1 MFVSVPQLSNEMGVD
16 EEIARYFVNRK
27 VPAHNSF
34 WQKRFVYIGR
44 ANGYISIPVYYDLL
58 YKIGISKEIL
68 LAEGHVQFM
77 EQLMHFAILHEKEE
91 ISFFQQL
98 EKMNELLAG
107 RIRNQAFFE
116 ELISYLTQTVLLPM
130 GRLGTPN
137 PSLNRADAFLF
148 VLCDLPLSENQLALA
163 IKYWYALHPCY
174 LIFDD
179 IHDYQK
185 DKSDGEENVIMEW
198 GGGQKGLEKAI
209 AVLEE
214 NAGILEKLNQ
224 KLSESIALYIED
236 LREQSIKLD

>member
-1 MFVSVPQLSNEMGVD
+1 MFVSVSKLCYEIGLD
-16 EEIARYFVNRK
+16 EEIARYFVDRK
-27 VPAHNSF
+27 VPANNSF
-34 WQKRFVYIGR
+34 WEKRFVYIGR

-68 LAEGHVQFM
+68 LAEDHVQFM
-77 EQLMHFAILHEKEE
+77 EQLMHYAILHEKQE
-91 ISFFQQL
+91 ISSFQQL
-98 EKMNELLAG
+98 ERMNELLAG
-107 RIRNQAFFE
+107 RIRDQAFFE
-116 ELISYLTQTVLLPM
+116 ELISYLTQSVLLPI

-148 VLCDLPLSENQLALA
+148 VLCDLPLSENQLTLA

-198 GGGQKGLEKAI
+198 GDGQKGLERAI

-214 NAGILEKLNQ
+214 NARILENLNQ
-224 KLSESIALYIED
+224 KLSESIALHIEE
-236 LREQSIKLD
+236 LREQSIKLE